1 MTPANVPTEARFGR
15 VVTPAMDEEAERR
28 VSKSELKVEVY
39 TPLVTVPALPEILI
53 PWVFVQ
59 VLVSARRVVEAM
71 MMFVDPLKETPLMV
85 RGVVSVAAE
94 PEMLIPCVFVQVL
107 VSARSVVE
115 AMMMFVDPLKET
127 PLMVREFWS
136 VVAVLALPP
145 MVRVEVETE

>member
-39 TPLVTVPALPEILI
+39 TPLVTVPALPEMEPLI
-53 PWVFVQ
+53 VLVK

-85 RGVVSVAAE
+85 RA
-94 PEMLIPCVFVQVL
+94 
-107 VSARSVVE
+107 
-115 AMMMFVDPLKET
+115 
-127 PLMVREFWS
+127 FWS
-136 VVAVLALPP
+136 VVAVPALPP